1 VSGQDDALRRAMAWS
16 GLTTATTHHPNT
28 RSVLPT
34 VPGIGAILRLV
45 LRDDIPDSPRCPRVQ
60 AVTADSGVVTWPKDS
75 AGKRSGTGG
84 RTLGQASRTWAFAE
98 AAVLCLRDHPAG

>member
-1 VSGQDDALRRAMAWS
+1 VRGQDDALRRAMVWS
-16 GLTTATTHHPNT
+16 GLTTATAHHPNT
-28 RSVLPT
+28 RSVLRT
-34 VPGIGAILRLV
+34 VSGIGVILRLV

-60 AVTADSGVVTWPKDS
+60 AVAADSRVVTWPKDS